1 MMKFMTSLFIH
12 SYRISTPEYST
23 FVLELY
29 RYYLLFIPSFHSVH
43 TTAVMPP
50 PHQLSAL
57 NAQALG
63 LPETR
68 DEDPFTHVLNSFI
81 RMTMAGFGGAV
92 AGLAMAKSHRQNKMV
107 LGAAVVRRGKP
118 YHSSTESLPTT
129 WAVACMTFA
138 GIVETTQLANPTR
151 IIVPDNKR
159 YSKYVSK
166 ALDMALGGALAG
178 AIFRGATKSIAPPR
192 IMAGVGPGL
201 ALGALAGVAQ
211 ATAEYVTD
219 ELERIEEEKERLKI
233 ETMRQQL
240 REAQQKQ
247 RELLEA
253 EIAALDAKE
262 KAEADQ
268 LANEQEEATRI
279 ESAKTRPWWKIW

>member
-1 MMKFMTSLFIH
+1 
-12 SYRISTPEYST
+12 
-23 FVLELY
+23 
-29 RYYLLFIPSFHSVH
+29 
-43 TTAVMPP
+43 
-50 PHQLSAL
+50 
-57 NAQALG
+57 
-63 LPETR
+63 
-68 DEDPFTHVLNSFI
+68 
-81 RMTMAGFGGAV
+81 
-92 AGLAMAKSHRQNKMV
+92 
-107 LGAAVVRRGKP
+107 
-118 YHSSTESLPTT
+118 
-129 WAVACMTFA
+129 MTFA

-219 ELERIEEEKERLKI
+219 ELERIEEGKERLKI

-268 LANEQEEATRI
+268 LANEQEEAIRI
-279 ESAKTRPWWKIW
+279 EAAKTKPWWKIW